1 MKLMKWLLKISL
13 TAVLVSTLTI
23 LTTGMV
29 VNAYIQ
35 SVLASFNIQLEG
47 QPMGIGGIMKN
58 VFGMNS
64 SKEKDTEKNATE
76 DKQEGADRIGSSSG
90 TIGTPA
96 DDSAAD
102 AKDGTAG
109 SSDNGLSSETNSDS
123 GADGDAGT
131 PSEASG
137 SGRDQN
143 SGDPSEEGE
152 NSPPEDSVP
161 VMGSAGESA
170 AQEDQQILMTPDE
183 LMDKK
188 SSLTMKE
195 KEEIF
200 TLLMNKLPQPE
211 MQKISEAMEDGLT
224 ADELKEIEQGI
235 SKYLSK
241 NEFDKLLDLLQ
252 K

>member
-1 MKLMKWLLKISL
+1 MKLLKWLLKISL

-23 LTTGMV
+23 LTTGIV

-64 SKEKDTEKNATE
+64 SKAKDTEKNVTGE
-76 DKQEGADRIGSSSG
+76 KQEGADPFGSSLG
-90 TIGTPA
+90 TTGTSA

-109 SSDNGLSSETNSDS
+109 SSDNGLSSDTGSEADS
-123 GADGDAGT
+123 G
-131 PSEASG
+131 SEAGRDGGTSG
-137 SGRDQN
+137 SVRGQKD
-143 SGDPSEEGE
+143 GDPSAEGE
-152 NSPPEDSVP
+152 NPPPEDSVP
-161 VMGSAGESA
+161 VMGNAGESA
-170 AQEDQQILMTPDE
+170 TQVDQQMVMTPDE

-224 ADELKEIEQGI
+224 AEELEEIERGI

-241 NEFDKLLDLLQ
+241 NEFDKLLNLLQ

>member
-1 MKLMKWLLKISL
+1 MNLMKWLLKISL

-23 LTTGMV
+23 LTTGIV

-64 SKEKDTEKNATE
+64 PKEKDAEKNAAGE
-76 DKQEGADRIGSSSG
+76 KQEGADRIGSSSG
-90 TIGTPA
+90 GTGTSM

-102 AKDGTAG
+102 TKDGIAG
-109 SSDNGLSSETNSDS
+109 SSDNGLSSETGS
-123 GADGDAGT
+123 GSEAGRDAGT
-131 PSEASG
+131 PPEASG
-137 SGRDQN
+137 SARGQSN
-143 SGDPSEEGE
+143 GDPSKEGE
-152 NSPPEDSVP
+152 DSPPEDSVP

-170 AQEDQQILMTPDE
+170 AQEDQQMMMTPDE

-188 SSLTMKE
+188 SSLTLKE

-224 ADELKEIEQGI
+224 ADELEEIERGI

-241 NEFDKLLDLLQ
+241 DEFDKLLNLLQ